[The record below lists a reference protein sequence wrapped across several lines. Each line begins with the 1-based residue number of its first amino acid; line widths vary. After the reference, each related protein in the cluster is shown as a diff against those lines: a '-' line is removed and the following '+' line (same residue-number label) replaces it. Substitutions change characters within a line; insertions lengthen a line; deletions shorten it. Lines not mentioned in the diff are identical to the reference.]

1 MKTLVLSLA
10 AAALLWSACSPA
22 QVLVPFTPDVPVSTV
37 NPKSPG
43 ATRPPAAHQP
53 PASIAPQKGTRV
65 ESKPQVATNWVVPP
79 ERQIQYDGLE
89 LTIISG
95 TPQRR
100 LATINN
106 CAFLAGENLRVSVN
120 NKKILVRCLEIRERS
135 VIVQLEGEDKPRE
148 LRLPAWR

>member
-1 MKTLVLSLA
+1 MDRLS
-10 AAALLWSACSPA
+10 
-22 QVLVPFTPDVPVSTV
+22 
-37 NPKSPG
+37 
-43 ATRPPAAHQP
+43 P